1 MKRSSGCTR
10 IGSSLIGTAIVVS
23 MALAPVPAAAQP
35 FPSKVVRL
43 VVPYPPGGS
52 VDVVARTVQQPLA
65 RALGQNVIV
74 ENRPG
79 ANAGIGTEHVARAP
93 ADGHTVLVGTSVSNA
108 ALRTKLPYD
117 LLRDLTPV
125 VGVGTQPYVLSVHPS
140 IPVKSV
146 KELVALARAR
156 PGELVY
162 SINIYGG
169 GQHLSGELLKQI
181 ARIDMKPVV
190 FQGGAPSAM
199 AVLGGHASVLI
210 STVAPMLQH
219 VPTGKLRPLAV
230 TSRERSVLLPDV
242 PTMIESGF
250 ADFDMTG
257 AMALWAPAGTPR
269 EAIERLGGD
278 LMRLLQTPEVKAAA
292 LRDGYVIVPVA
303 SADYAVLVRAMIA
316 HYQKIGK
323 AASIKLD

>member
-1 MKRSSGCTR
+1 MNTRRSSP
-10 IGSSLIGTAIVVS
+10 AILMLVS
-23 MALAPVPAAAQP
+23 ATTTLFAALAAAQP

-52 VDVVARTVQQPLA
+52 VDVVARTISQPLS
-65 RALGQNVIV
+65 RALGQTVIV

-79 ANAGIGTEHVARAP
+79 ANATIGTEHVVRAP
-93 ADGHTVLVGTSVSNA
+93 ADGHTILVGGSVSNA
-108 ALRTKLPYD
+108 ALRKLPYD

-125 VGVGTQPYVLSVHPS
+125 IGVGTQPYVLSVHPS
-140 IPVKSV
+140 LPAKNV

-156 PGELVY
+156 PGELAY

-169 GQHLSGELLKQI
+169 GQHLTGELLKLT

-190 FQGGAPSAM
+190 FQGGGPSAL
-199 AVLGGHASVLI
+199 AVLGGHASILI
-210 STVAPMLQH
+210 STVAPMVQH

-230 TSRERSVLLPDV
+230 TSRERSVLLPDI

-250 ADFDMTG
+250 PDFDITG
-257 AMALWAPAGTPR
+257 AMAIWAPAATPR
-269 EAIERLGGD
+269 DAIDRLSAD
-278 LMRLLQTPEVKAAA
+278 LMRTLQTPDVKSVA
-292 LRDGYVIVPVA
+292 LRDGYVIAPIG
-303 SADYAVLVRAMIA
+303 STEYAVLVRAMMT

-323 AASIKLD
+323 AANLKLD

>member
-1 MKRSSGCTR
+1 MNRSSGCTR
-10 IGSSLIGTAIVVS
+10 IGSSLIGTAMVVS

-52 VDVVARTVQQPLA
+52 VNVVARTIQQPLA

-125 VGVGTQPYVLSVHPS
+125 IGVGTQPYVLSVHPS
-140 IPVKSV
+140 VPTKSV

-169 GQHLSGELLKQI
+169 VQHLSGELLKQL

-278 LMRLLQTPEVKAAA
+278 LMRLLQTPEVKAVA
-292 LRDGYVIVPVA
+292 LRDGYVIAPIA
-303 SADYAVLVRAMIA
+303 SAEYAVLVRAMIA
-316 HYQKIGK
+316 HYQNIGK
-323 AASIKLD
+323 AANIKLD